1 MNHRV
6 MHKRLQEMTEN
17 LAILEDFHTFQ
28 AQVLAYLNQQSP
40 SANEH
45 T

>member
-6 MHKRLQEMTEN
+6 VHKRLQEMNKN

-28 AQVLAYLNQQSP
+28 AQVLAYLNQKN
-40 SANEH
+40 SAAH
-45 T
+45 GHA

>member
-6 MHKRLQEMTEN
+6 VHQRLQEMNEN
-17 LAILEDFHTFQ
+17 LAILEEFHTFQ
-28 AQVLAYLNQQSP
+28 AQVLAYLNQQSS

-45 T
+45 A